1 MPIKD
6 LLLPEFDQE
15 LRKTRAL
22 LERIPDAADKQDFKP
37 HERST
42 PMAKLAAH
50 IAQLPSLLIIMLS
63 TPGYD
68 AAKPE
73 IKPLVVSSGAQLL
86 ALFDKLSAE
95 AHALLE
101 NTTDRAM
108 HENWRYSVNGRMLFD
123 SSRYD
128 AIRTLFFNHIIHH
141 RAQLGVYL
149 RLNNVAIPGSYG
161 PSADDTPILPKS
173 A

>member
-15 LRKTRAL
+15 LRKTRAM
-22 LERIPDAADKQDFKP
+22 LERIPDTLDKQDFKP
-37 HERST
+37 HERSM

-63 TPGYD
+63 TPAYD

-73 IKPLVVSSGAQLL
+73 IKPLTVRSSAQLL
-86 ALFDKLSAE
+86 ATFDKLSAE

-101 NTTDRAM
+101 DTTDRSM
-108 HENWRYSVNGRMLFD
+108 HENWRFSSNGKTFYD
-123 SSRYD
+123 GSRYN
-128 AIRTLFFNHIIHH
+128 AVRTLFFNHIIHH

-149 RLNNVAIPGSYG
+149 RLNDVAIPGTYG
-161 PSADDTPILPKS
+161 PSADEVVALPKS